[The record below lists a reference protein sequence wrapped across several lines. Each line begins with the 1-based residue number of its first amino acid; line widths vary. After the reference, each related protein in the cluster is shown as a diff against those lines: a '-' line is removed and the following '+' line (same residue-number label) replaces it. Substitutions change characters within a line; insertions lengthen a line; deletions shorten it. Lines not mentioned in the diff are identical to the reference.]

1 MSMTA
6 LCYLFRRQIQTRRA
20 FYVPKFSVGPV
31 EMQMV
36 HSDLPEI
43 FRNKPVTFEGKATLS
58 VPTG

>member
-1 MSMTA
+1 M
-6 LCYLFRRQIQTRRA
+6 
-20 FYVPKFSVGPV
+20 PKFSVDPV

-43 FRNKPVTFEGKATLS
+43 FRNKPVTFEGKATVS